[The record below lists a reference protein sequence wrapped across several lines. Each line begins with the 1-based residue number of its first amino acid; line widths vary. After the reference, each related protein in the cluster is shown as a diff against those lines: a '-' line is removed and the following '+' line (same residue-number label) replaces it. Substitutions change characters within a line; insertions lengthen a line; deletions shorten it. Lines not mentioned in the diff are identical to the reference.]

1 MQFCVTDEWSYVIKH
16 CDRCQSTDILVGQSE
31 VDSRYCDSCLEID
44 TIRDKT
50 KRDAM
55 TDAWDKI
62 RPSSRDYP
70 KRVEPSHQHEDL
82 PPLSVGERSALALTL
97 PFVTVIKNHV
107 QNKRLRQESITVE
120 STQFQQT
127 VTHLLPR
134 TDLKTR

>member
-1 MQFCVTDEWSYVIKH
+1 MKQPAWTWSPDEGTDQWAYNHARLQFCVTDEWSYVIKH

-31 VDSRYCDSCLEID
+31 VDSRFCDSCLEID

-70 KRVEPSHQHEDL
+70 KRVEP
-82 PPLSVGERSALALTL
+82 G
-97 PFVTVIKNHV
+97 
-107 QNKRLRQESITVE
+107 
-120 STQFQQT
+120 
-127 VTHLLPR
+127 
-134 TDLKTR
+134 